1 VKKKED
7 RKFATRESR
16 NIQYGPMSSLS
27 SALSSSVIRRSI
39 VKAISSSTTTGRC
52 YFANTTALWNVPT
65 IKLHTEWIAPEVS
78 KGDDSNR
85 MDDKEDENHTILFMH
100 GLLGNGRNLKTFARK
115 LVKQQ
120 SSNHGSCRG
129 GILMDL
135 RGHGT
140 SYQSQRKEG
149 KDNTNISNY
158 DKASTFRDCAQDIHH
173 TLEEFHDDERVGVL
187 VGHSFGG
194 R

>member
-1 VKKKED
+1 
-7 RKFATRESR
+7 
-16 NIQYGPMSSLS
+16 MSSLS
-27 SALSSSVIRRSI
+27 SALSSSAIRRSI
-39 VKAISSSTTTGRC
+39 VSASSAATGRC
-52 YFANTTALWNVPT
+52 YFGNTAALWNVPT
-65 IKLHTEWIAPEVS
+65 VKLHTEWIAAEAS
-78 KGDDSNR
+78 KGDDSSR
-85 MDDKEDENHTILFMH
+85 MGNEEDDENHTILFMH
-100 GLLGNGRNLKTFARK
+100 GLLGNGKNLKTFARK

-140 SYQSQRKEG
+140 SYQSQRKEE
-149 KDNTNISNY
+149 KNNTDICNH
-158 DKASTFRDCAQDIHH
+158 DKASTFKDCAQDIRH
-173 TLEEFHDDERVGVL
+173 TLEESNDGERVGVL